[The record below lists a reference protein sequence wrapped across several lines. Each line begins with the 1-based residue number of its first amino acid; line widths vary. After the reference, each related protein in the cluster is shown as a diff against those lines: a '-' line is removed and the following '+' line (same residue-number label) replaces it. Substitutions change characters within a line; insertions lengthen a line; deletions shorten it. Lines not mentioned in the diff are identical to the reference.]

1 MIKSALYWNC
11 NIKNYYVALWNA
23 KFQTVVSRSILVT
36 LLCCG
41 SLLIWLDSLHKD
53 LFIKNRTRTVVTL
66 VLFWFDFLWIS
77 LYHISLFQQQQFPTL
92 QTTPVCLRR
101 SISAIALR
109 CVALVLFGAFQDQFS
124 TERTVFQRQLECD
137 CRPVGTLLYR
147 KFLSKILSNC
157 SRTSRKLVILRSYN
171 KFWKDFQKVLS
182 QKAWIWLDILCLRR
196 IYSN

>member
-1 MIKSALYWNC
+1 M
-11 NIKNYYVALWNA
+11 
-23 KFQTVVSRSILVT
+23 SRSILVT
-36 LLCCG
+36 ILCCG
-41 SLLIWLDSLHKD
+41 R
-53 LFIKNRTRTVVTL
+53 FFT
-66 VLFWFDFLWIS
+66 
-77 LYHISLFQQQQFPTL
+77 YHIYLFQQQQFPTL
-92 QTTPVCLRR
+92 QIKPACLRR
-101 SISAIALR
+101 SNSAIALR
-109 CVALVLFGAFQDQFS
+109 RMALVLFGAFQDQFS

-196 IYSN
+196 IYSNEIYLVVVQRTSFLKQVKKIVKKRRDKKLFYLIQ